1 MLDWEIDSVME
12 EHFPCLG
19 MLLLTIAQRHL
30 YVFSFLLER
39 HTVAAVRLEHHILRK
54 FHVFL
59 CFMMSYDYRER

>member
-39 HTVAAVRLEHHILRK
+39 HTVATVRLEHHFLSI
-54 FHVFL
+54 FHCDFVFL
-59 CFMMSYDYRER
+59 ID